1 MPAQKKPTTKKASK
15 ATPIKGKPPRRR
27 EIGSF
32 VCLLMGLF
40 ASLAY
45 FTQAGW
51 LIYALRQGLSGFL
64 GWGFFLVGPILF
76 VIALILAFH
85 RGRPVRLRIFAA
97 AMIPVL
103 FGSMIHLFGG
113 SDLSPSTAGMWADLW
128 YTGQHMQSGGIIS
141 GLLSNLLESMVSRV
155 GAGILIVVAMV
166 FLVMILCNKS
176 IVDIA
181 DWFKNRETV
190 EYEYIEDPVP
200 DPVAHPIPPEL
211 KGQMGQGKPRPRRAS
226 IDIPLDGE
234 APSAAQ
240 VAPPEK
246 QGKKK
251 GFGLRKS
258 DVISPDKFWQAA
270 EEGDKPLEETPPSPP
285 PISGFSKNYDIPFHD
300 EPIKKVPVME
310 KQEDSLPTP
319 PVFKETISAQ
329 KKEEPVESAPVETA
343 PVVAAINTG
352 KLKPAETAQAREE
365 VAKEIEENLAE
376 EPKGEYIF
384 PSLSFLKEGKAASDD
399 GRNEITMNIERLNAA
414 FSAFHIDAN
423 IVNVT
428 RGPSVTRYE
437 LELEAGVKL
446 NKLTNLADDLAL
458 SLGAASVRIAPIPDK
473 IATVGIEVPN
483 KTVTVVALREVL
495 ESDNFT
501 QPEEKLTFALGK
513 DISGSCMVG
522 NIAKL
527 PHLLIAGTT
536 GSGKSVTMNS
546 LILSVLYK
554 AKPDEVKFIMI
565 DPKMVEFGAYN
576 GIPHLLIPV
585 VTDPK
590 KAAGA
595 LQWAVTEMLKRYKL
609 FSETGAQ
616 NLESYNRMA
625 KEDEEMQV
633 FPQLVVVIDELA
645 DLMLVASK
653 EVEESICRIAQ
664 MGRAS
669 GIHLVVA
676 TQRPSADVITGLMKA
691 NIPSR
696 IALSVSS
703 SMESRIIMDTMG
715 AEKLVGNGDMLYKP
729 IGANKPLRIQGT
741 YVSEKERERVIAHL
755 KENAEPNYDSTV
767 DTYIA
772 QAATGEKQG
781 GGNTGD
787 NKHDYDEMFGDAV
800 DVLLDMGQA
809 SVSVLQRKLKLGYSR
824 AARLMDQ
831 LEEAGIVGPFEGS
844 KPRAVIIS
852 RDQWRSMQDG
862 GEAPSAQDQSF
873 EEIPR
878 DDFSDLAQE
887 EEQSQSVQLEAET
900 EEEAE
905 TYSPEEEEEYDS

>member
-1 MPAQKKPTTKKASK
+1 MSAPKKKTTTRKKSTAQTQ
-15 ATPIKGKPPRRR
+15 GKTPRRR
-27 EIGSF
+27 EIGAF
-32 VCLLMGLF
+32 VCLLMGF
-40 ASLAY
+40 FVCLAY

-51 LIYALRQGLSGFL
+51 LIDGIRQGLTGLF
-64 GWGFFLVGPILF
+64 GWGFFAVGPTLF
-76 VIALILAFH
+76 VIAVILGFH
-85 RGRPVRLRIFAA
+85 RGRPVRLRTSAA
-97 AMIPVL
+97 ASFPIF
-103 FGSMIHLFGG
+103 FGGMVHLF
-113 SDLSPSTAGMWADLW
+113 STQTATTENGIWSNLW
-128 YTGQHMQSGGIIS
+128 TSGQELHSGGVIG
-141 GLLSNLLESMVSRV
+141 GLLSTLFENMLGNV
-155 GAGILIVVAMV
+155 GAGILLA
-166 FLVMILCNKS
+166 LVMLFLLFVMCNKS
-176 IVDIA
+176 PADIA
-181 DWFKNRETV
+181 DWFRSREV
-190 EYEYIEDPVP
+190 AEYEYIPDP
-200 DPVAHPIPPEL
+200 DPVAHPIPQEL
-211 KGQMGQGKPRPRRAS
+211 KGSRKPLSAAARKAA
-226 IDIPLDGE
+226 IDIPMDGE
-234 APSAAQ
+234 TPRQAKTE
-240 VAPPEK
+240 EK
-246 QGKKK
+246 PVKKK

-258 DVISPDKFWQAA
+258 EVITPDQFWQAA
-270 EEGDKPLEETPPSPP
+270 ESGQQATPIKEAPAV
-285 PISGFSKNYDIPFHD
+285 SKFTKNFDIPFD
-300 EPIKKVPVME
+300 GGQAAATE
-310 KQEDSLPTP
+310 KQEKTDPPTE
-319 PVFKETISAQ
+319 KA
-329 KKEEPVESAPVETA
+329 APVAA
-343 PVVAAINTG
+343 PPIVAG
-352 KLKPAETAQAREE
+352 FEKVKPAEAAEARAQ
-365 VAKEIEENLAE
+365 VAKEIEENVSE
-376 EPKGEYIF
+376 TPTGEYVF
-384 PSLSFLKEGKAASDD
+384 PSMDFLKAGKAAAND
-399 GRNEITMNIERLNAA
+399 GRKEIETNVERLDAA
-414 FSAFHIDAN
+414 LSSFGIDAS

-501 QPEEKLTFALGK
+501 KPTEKLTFALGK
-513 DISGSCMVG
+513 DISGTCMVG

-625 KEDEEMQV
+625 EKSDEMQV

-669 GIHLVVA
+669 GIHLVIA

-691 NIPSR
+691 NVPSR

-729 IGANKPLRIQGT
+729 IGANKPIRIQGT

-755 KENAEPNYDSTV
+755 KEHAEPNYDSSV
-767 DTYIA
+767 DTFID
-772 QAATGEKQG
+772 QAASKEKG
-781 GGNTGD
+781 GGSTAGTDSGN
-787 NKHDYDEMFGDAV
+787 DYDEMFGDAV
-800 DVLLDMGQA
+800 SVLLDLGQA

-831 LEEAGIVGPFEGS
+831 LEEAGVVGPFEGS
-844 KPRAVIIS
+844 KPRAVIMS
-852 RDQWRSMQDG
+852 RDEWKTMQEG
-862 GEAPSAQDQSF
+862 GAPPSQDQSF
-873 EEIPR
+873 DDIPR
-878 DDFSDLAQE
+878 DDFEDLAEVETAE
-887 EEQSQSVQLEAET
+887 ENT
-900 EEEAE
+900 EEE
-905 TYSPEEEEEYDS
+905 DV